1 MKPWSY
7 LWIGFTSAV
16 LAIGL
21 LEILRHFYVNEEL
34 TTGWTHMAGGA
45 ILGVLA
51 FGFSSAL
58 YQLRGNGKTT
68 SSRQPLELIELHR
81 DAERQNAQLAALS
94 HAALTMTSD
103 LSSEAVFQHVIDL
116 ARDVAGAQYSAL
128 AVLDANGNVESFLT
142 SGISEEVRGRL
153 GHPPTMKEGLL
164 AVPIQNKMPLRVP
177 SISGHPRSVG
187 FPAGHPPME
196 RFLGIPV
203 VFQGKTV
210 GQLYLTNEA
219 SAKEFS
225 SEDEEVMTLFARQ
238 AAVAIENSRLYRQ
251 VQALAAL
258 EERERISR
266 DLHDMV
272 IQSLYALGLRLGNVV
287 QTANT
292 SPAQM
297 AEQISY
303 SVEKLDE
310 VIRDLRVNILGLH
323 LQVYYGKGLKQG
335 LEDLVTEFQLNAFVR
350 VHMTLPDDLDR
361 PLSSQQR
368 VELLHVTREAMTNI
382 LKHAQ
387 AQEVTVGGNQTN
399 ELVKLVITDDGQGFD
414 PLAPRSKDRQGIRN
428 MEARVLSAGGWME
441 ISSIL
446 GEGTTVEVS
455 IPARENDPLE

>member
-1 MKPWSY
+1 
-7 LWIGFTSAV
+7 
-16 LAIGL
+16 
-21 LEILRHFYVNEEL
+21 
-34 TTGWTHMAGGA
+34 
-45 ILGVLA
+45 
-51 FGFSSAL
+51 
-58 YQLRGNGKTT
+58 
-68 SSRQPLELIELHR
+68 
-81 DAERQNAQLAALS
+81 
-94 HAALTMTSD
+94 
-103 LSSEAVFQHVIDL
+103 
-116 ARDVAGAQYSAL
+116 
-128 AVLDANGNVESFLT
+128 
-142 SGISEEVRGRL
+142 
-153 GHPPTMKEGLL
+153 
-164 AVPIQNKMPLRVP
+164 
-177 SISGHPRSVG
+177 
-187 FPAGHPPME
+187 ME

-251 VQALAAL
+251 VQALAVL

-266 DLHDMV
+266 DLHDRV

-297 AEQISY
+297 TEQISY

-399 ELVKLVITDDGQGFD
+399 ELIKLVITDDGQGFD

-428 MEARVLSAGGWME
+428 MEARVQSAGGWME

-455 IPARENDPLE
+455 IPARESDPLE